1 MKLKYKFRVHALLD
15 SYPTEEDALFNIYT
29 FLSERDKVGEEW
41 TDVGVRTAF
50 SKKMEEGELDNLL
63 DSLES
68 QGFISKRLGTGKRC
82 YFKII
87 KNPFI

>member
-15 SYPTEEDALFNIYT
+15 TYPTEEDALFDIYN
-29 FLSERDKVGEEW
+29 FLSERSKVEEEW

-50 SKKMEEGELDNLL
+50 SKKMEEDEINQLL
-63 DSLES
+63 DSLAA
-68 QGFISKRLGTGKRC
+68 QGFISKRQGAGKRC

>member
-15 SYPTEEDALFNIYT
+15 TYPTEEDALFDIYN
-29 FLSERDKVGEEW
+29 FLTERNKVEEEW

-50 SKKMEEGELDNLL
+50 SKKMEEDEINQLL
-63 DSLES
+63 DSLAA
-68 QGFISKRLGTGKRC
+68 QGFISKRQGAGKRC